1 MERRCYEYFA
11 RIDALGGMVEAVKQ
25 SFPQREIADAAF
37 ELQTEIDQ
45 GRRIV
50 VGVNA
55 FTEGNAADPPT
66 LRIDP
71 DLERKQIDRVKA
83 LRARRDSGKVMAAL
97 CVLKDVASTTDTNL
111 MPALLDC
118 ARAHAPEGELVE
130 ALQEVFGSYTEVPVF

>member
-55 FTEGNAADPPT
+55 FTEGDDGRSADAADRP
-66 LRIDP
+66 
-71 DLERKQIDRVKA
+71 
-83 LRARRDSGKVMAAL
+83 RARAQADRS
-97 CVLKDVASTTDTNL
+97 C
-111 MPALLDC
+111 
-118 ARAHAPEGELVE
+118 
-130 ALQEVFGSYTEVPVF
+130 